1 MYDYYDDY
9 EEMDNTKS
17 SHNKNIWN
25 ILIIILGLSI
35 AVIAIIIITKLNNNE
50 KVVSN
55 TYSDYEKKLVRSAD
69 DYVSSNNI
77 VVDREVYF
85 DIELL
90 NVEIPNN
97 CAKTSGVLYNGREF
111 KPYLSCSDY
120 ESKIIDNDDDVISL
134 LGSSV
139 IVITSDMQYNDP
151 GYNSVDD
158 VDVSGEINRRE
169 GVYNIFYYTSYAT
182 LNRKVI
188 VLDNP
193 SLSFNYPK
201 MQMNGDSTIIINL
214 NDQYHDEGISA
225 QDTIDGDITSNI
237 KKQDN
242 INPKI
247 PGKYHVV
254 YEVVNSRGYKSIAS
268 REVIVVDKLDNLNI
282 ISDLYPN
289 ITTSGDVEIII
300 NVIGNDYNYT
310 LLPNNEKSTRSM
322 IQYKVSENGTYEFKF
337 YNKSGNEIIKTIE
350 VNNIDRTTPEGS
362 CVATIQNDGTKVEVK
377 SSLSKSYSYNYI
389 INNQESG
396 FKISQ
401 NFQSST
407 INASSVQVKIR
418 DSLGNDNT
426 ITCEIV
432 DKKLNYNPNGYNIII
447 KDKPRIHEPIAQA
460 LSKKGYSVYDLNTCI
475 YNKVVKAGPGT
486 RYGVVEA
493 AYGLI
498 ECTLQMTGAVLP
510 YNHTS
515 GKVETDSDGR
525 NYCEYNSDICG
536 KLGVNTRWGSPGGTC
551 SNDPNKQCWHG
562 MNCATFVGWAMC
574 NGGMDMCTRR
584 SAGAFSMASTNYFPE
599 ADGVR
604 LVGRNVTRYSGNDL
618 TGYGADAL
626 VRMVK
631 PGDVIA
637 RQRVDDNDGSSHHVF
652 VVIGKDE
659 TGIYTANDGY
669 YIEKISYSYMTSG
682 EMIFRILFLDNY
694 YANAKNKNHLYPE

>member
-9 EEMDNTKS
+9 EEVDNTKN

-25 ILIIILGLSI
+25 ILIIVLGLSI
-35 AVIAIIIITKLNNNE
+35 VVIAIIIITKSNNNRNIID
-50 KVVSN
+50 N

-69 DYVSSNNI
+69 DYVSNNNI
-77 VVDREVYF
+77 VVDSEVYF
-85 DIELL
+85 DVRKL
-90 NVEIPNN
+90 NVVLPNN
-97 CAKTSGVLYNGREF
+97 CAETSGVIYNGKEF

-120 ESKIIDNDDDVISL
+120 ESKIIDNDDEVISL

-139 IVITSDMQYNDP
+139 MVITSDMSYTDP
-151 GYNSVDD
+151 GYKSIDE
-158 VDVSGEINRRE
+158 VDVSGEINSSE

-182 LNRKVI
+182 LNRKII

-193 SLSFNYPK
+193 NLTVNYPK
-201 MQMNGDSTIIINL
+201 IELNGDSTVIIMDGQY
-214 NDQYHDEGISA
+214 NDDGVVV
-225 QDTIDGDITSNI
+225 QDIIDGDITSNVN
-237 KKQDN
+237 KQDN
-242 INPKI
+242 IDLEK

-254 YEVVNSRGYKSIAS
+254 YEVVNSRGYKGVAT
-268 REVIVVDKLDNLNI
+268 REVIVVDKSDNLSI
-282 ISDLYPN
+282 VFDLYPN
-289 ITTSGDVEIII
+289 VTTSGNVEIII
-300 NVIGNDYNYT
+300 NVIGNDYSYT
-310 LLPNNEKSTRSM
+310 LLPNSEKDLKNM
-322 IQYKVSENGTYEFKF
+322 IQYKVSENGIYEFKV
-337 YNKSGNEIIKTIE
+337 YNKSGNEIIKTVE
-350 VNNIDRTTPEGS
+350 VNNINRSIPEAS
-362 CVATIQNDGTKVEVK
+362 CVATMQNDGTRVEVK
-377 SSLSKSYSYNYI
+377 STLSKSYSYNYI

-401 NFQSST
+401 NYRSS
-407 INASSVQVKIR
+407 IIDVSSAQVKIM

-432 DKKLNYNPNGYNIII
+432 DKRLKYNLNGYTTIIGSSN
-447 KDKPRIHEPIAQA
+447 RIHEPIAQA
-460 LSKKGYSVYDLNTCI
+460 LSKKGYSVYDLNACI
-475 YNKVVKAGPGT
+475 YNKVLKAGPGT

-510 YNHTS
+510 YNHES
-515 GKVETDSDGR
+515 GKVEGS
-525 NYCEYNSDICG
+525 YCQENSDICG
-536 KLGVNTRWGSPGGTC
+536 KLGINTRWGSTGGAC
-551 SNDPNKQCWHG
+551 AKSQPQCWHG
-562 MNCATFVGWAMC
+562 MNCATFIGWAMC

-626 VRMVK
+626 VRMIK

-637 RQRVDDNDGSSHHVF
+637 RERVDDNDGGSHHVF

-694 YANAKNKNHLYPE
+694 YANINNKNHLYPE